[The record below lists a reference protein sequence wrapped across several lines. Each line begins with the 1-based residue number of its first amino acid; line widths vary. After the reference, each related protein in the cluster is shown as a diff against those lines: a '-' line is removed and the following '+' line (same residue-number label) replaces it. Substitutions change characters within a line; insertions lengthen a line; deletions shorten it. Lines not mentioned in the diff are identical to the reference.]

1 MLPGM
6 GKKTPLE
13 IGLENLAE
21 IQVEGSAETKTP
33 KAGMCTECLGNV
45 WKSVWLE
52 GAVSD
57 GKGWEARVKRELQ
70 GLGGSGKTAGFYPYG
85 SGQGF

>member
-1 MLPGM
+1 MERKGLVLPEM

-33 KAGMCTECLGNV
+33 KVGM
-45 WKSVWLE
+45 
-52 GAVSD
+52 
-57 GKGWEARVKRELQ
+57 
-70 GLGGSGKTAGFYPYG
+70 
-85 SGQGF
+85 